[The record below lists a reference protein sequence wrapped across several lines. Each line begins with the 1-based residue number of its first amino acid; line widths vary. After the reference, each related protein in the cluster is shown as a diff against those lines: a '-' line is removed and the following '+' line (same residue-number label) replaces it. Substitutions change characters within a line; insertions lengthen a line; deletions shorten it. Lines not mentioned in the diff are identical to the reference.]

1 MIIFINLVLRG
12 SRDKENLTKVD
23 KSFPLDIEPSH
34 SVSMVKKMISDK
46 EGIP

>member
-23 KSFPLDIEPSH
+23 KSFPLDIEPSD
-34 SVSMVKKMISDK
+34 SIYVVKGMISDK